1 MSDNLDPISVGLNTN
16 NNNNNNN
23 SHLITSNLNNITSI
37 NINTNL
43 SRKSVVITNKTP
55 QTSLMNERELISYLN
70 ISKPDVLRTNT
81 LVENTITLSKE
92 ENADLLKEIKTRVK
106 KERVKPRPVS
116 EADLGQKSISQQL
129 YMIEQHVLAEP
140 NSFIRHNRHE
150 NALFKELMQLSI
162 KKEKVEKALAA
173 TGYQNS
179 SDAINW
185 LMKHSKDPLLNSDSA
200 TPTRE
205 YMLALCP
212 IGKLATQIAAF
223 LQQSKIKCSPPNE
236 ALFNNLLPYMKLTS
250 FFKVYNCM
258 WSKFKSLN

>member
-1 MSDNLDPISVGLNTN
+1 MSDNLDPISVGLNNINNNN

-55 QTSLMNERELISYLN
+55 QTPSMNERELISYLN
-70 ISKPDVLRTNT
+70 INKPVEAFRTNT

-92 ENADLLKEIKTRVK
+92 ENADLLKEIKTRIK

-129 YMIEQHVLAEP
+129 YMIEQQVLAEP
-140 NSFIRHNRHE
+140 NAFIRHNRHE

-185 LMKHSKDPLLNSDSA
+185 LMKHSKDPFLNSDSSM
-200 TPTRE
+200 PTRE

-250 FFKVYNCM
+250 FFKVKI
-258 WSKFKSLN
+258 WSQSN